1 MKAESRDYQNLTS
14 STAARGAPLKLQD
27 SIPKARSKVLFSKIS
42 RISSST
48 RVTAGSTVFALAASG
63 LLYLIPQ
70 QPPDPRIRQTF
81 RLWQGHAYVVLVKY
95 PISKIASARLYEDD
109 YPLGPANSDPQDIS
123 WKGNG
128 LYRIYLQPDETVP
141 TLMFSTSDNTDPNNN
156 GRKYRLE

>member
-1 MKAESRDYQNLTS
+1 M
-14 STAARGAPLKLQD
+14 
-27 SIPKARSKVLFSKIS
+27 
-42 RISSST
+42 
-48 RVTAGSTVFALAASG
+48 TAGSTVFALAASG

-70 QPPDPRIRQTF
+70 QPPDPRIRQAF

-95 PISKIASARLYEDD
+95 PINRIASARLYEDD
-109 YPLGPANSDPQDIS
+109 YPLGPANGDPQDIS

-128 LYRIYLQPDETVP
+128 LYRIYLQADETVP